1 MSGHSREDYEKGI
14 ASTRWAR
21 KLMLK
26 CGLILVAGVLI
37 PPEVLALGAVTCLT
51 MAGFLHVMVILLNKV
66 KPAAG
71 SGSTFH
77 APADSVTHAAEER
90 AKAWARI
97 SAADREAEARRDAI
111 RQIMQARAKAIQDA
125 EAARLRTAALERKL
139 YGLKRT
145 NGREINR
152 GPIIDITPEKL

>member
-51 MAGFLHVMVILLNKV
+51 MAGFLHVMVILLNKA
-66 KPAAG
+66 KPESARREPETPEAAR
-71 SGSTFH
+71 
-77 APADSVTHAAEER
+77 AA
-90 AKAWARI
+90 AWARI
-97 SAADREAEARRDAI
+97 SAADQEAEARRDAI
-111 RQIMQARAKAIQDA
+111 RQIMLARAKAIQDA
-125 EAARLRTAALERKL
+125 EAARRRERKS